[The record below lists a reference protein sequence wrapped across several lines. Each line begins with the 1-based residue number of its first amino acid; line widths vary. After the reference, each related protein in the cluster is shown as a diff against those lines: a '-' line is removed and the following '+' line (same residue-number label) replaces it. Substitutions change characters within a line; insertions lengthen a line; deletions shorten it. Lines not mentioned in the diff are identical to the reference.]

1 MGIKNVNG
9 QNAYVIEAPPY
20 ESRTTRGEG
29 YAQYITNLRW
39 KMWEEAQKSIQV
51 EMEFEKLAY
60 QEQMRFLRQQQQQ
73 IQSDIAATNRRLAD
87 LDRMEADKKAAL
99 SQRNAAAQNTQNA
112 QTRSLQFQAQPTGSV
127 STTIGRTAATP
138 SGGRARTRADILG
151 DLSGDTQESIQ
162 RVQEAANIAGGSET
176 DPTTRSQT
184 QAAKAMERGNYQ
196 LGAGGGVTA
205 GDEQAFKAA
214 IVAAEIER
222 AGDAAEAAGGDRAK
236 AEQDALSNFTAD
248 YQSDYNTQIASIPEE
263 PDAGTGGGRTQVPP
277 TTTSTTRGARRVPP
291 AATLATGE
299 APKYTAARAALIA
312 ERDRLEAQLS
322 NLQQPEVPQFDMLER
337 TRGKFQQSYG
347 EGGFGLAPRPT
358 RAIPR
363 FDEPAALRLAQD
375 LAETGAEEAI
385 SAYEAETGVS
395 RADLNPQQIASL
407 RRQGALSMLN
417 QMGGRE
423 VSAADFLDFRETE
436 PATTG
441 RDPREL
447 ETDPLFGGEEG
458 VAEELDRAIRPEPD
472 GLYPS
477 QELIDQARKP
487 RELPTPS
494 GIPLEQLPID
504 PELEQAVREQGQRG
518 AVYPTT
524 RTRLTDYEYLEQ
536 MKLLGAE
543 EEALRNLQSEQF
555 RRRLAMDT
563 LRRGALEEAVPVD
576 ETTPV
581 ERSFMERILPTPIDR
596 TGQTITSQ
604 LPPSEVPTQVT
615 DLRGQPLRQLPS
627 PAEQARQQEQRIA
640 NTTMERRQKYKL
652 NVIRGAERLAS
663 QPRRFERIAKP
674 NLAPEERKAKV
685 AEYVIVVD
693 NLYTANNREMNAA
706 DAIRASYQELNR
718 VYADDPKV
726 REQAQEYLLAKDL
739 LQAQIDN
746 PE

>member
-20 ESRTTRGEG
+20 ESRTSRGEG

-60 QEQMRFLRQQQQQ
+60 QEQMRFLRQQQNQ
-73 IQSDIAATNRRLAD
+73 IQSDISATNRRLAD
-87 LDRMEADKKAAL
+87 LDRLEADKAAAL
-99 SQRNAAAQNTQNA
+99 SQRNASAQNTQNA
-112 QTRSLQFQAQPTGSV
+112 QTRSLQFQGQPTTSV
-127 STTIGRTAATP
+127 STTEGRTAATP
-138 SGGRARTRADILG
+138 SGGRARTRTDILG
-151 DLSGDTQESIQ
+151 DLSGDTQDSFQ

-176 DPTTRSQT
+176 DAAARSQT
-184 QAAKAMERGNYQ
+184 QANKAMERGNYQ

-248 YQSDYNTQIASIPEE
+248 YQSDYNTQIAAAPEE
-263 PDAGTGGGRTQVPP
+263 PSAGTGGERTEVPP
-277 TTTSTTRGARRVPP
+277 TTTTSERGGRGVP
-291 AATLATGE
+291 AAQALATGE
-299 APKYTAARAALIA
+299 AATYDKARAALIA
-312 ERDRLEAQLS
+312 ERERLQGLLAAQV
-322 NLQQPEVPQFDMLER
+322 QPEVPQFDMLER

-385 SAYEAETGVS
+385 SAYEKETGVS

-423 VSAADFLDFRETE
+423 VSAADFLDYRETE
-436 PATTG
+436 PAEVSAPRG
-441 RDPREL
+441 RPDEMPEL
-447 ETDPLFGGEEG
+447 PEE
-458 VAEELDRAIRPEPD
+458 EPEPAPPSTD

-477 QELIDQARKP
+477 QAEIEQARKP
-487 RELPTPS
+487 RELPIPS

-504 PELEQAVREQGQRG
+504 PELEQQVREQGQRG

-524 RTRLTDYEYLEQ
+524 RTRLTDFEYLEQ
-536 MKLLGAE
+536 MRALGAE
-543 EEALRNLQSEQF
+543 QEALRNLQSEEF
-555 RRRLAMDT
+555 RRRLADT
-563 LRRGALEEAVPVD
+563 EMRRETLSSAVPVD
-576 ETTPV
+576 ETTPIQ
-581 ERSFMERILPTPIDR
+581 RPLIERILPTPVDR

-604 LPPSEVPTQVT
+604 LPPSEVPTRVT
-615 DLRGQPLRQLPS
+615 DMRGEPLRELPS
-627 PAEQARQQEQRIA
+627 PAEQAREQEQRIA

-693 NLYTANNREMNAA
+693 NLYTANNREMAAA